1 MKTLLAAAAL
11 AAIIASPALA
21 QTGTRRVQAAE
32 HPSQFDQPLGR
43 VAAQPRSGQSNPVYE
58 NNRYLGADPDPNVR
72 LDLRRDFEGRD
83 F

>member
-1 MKTLLAAAAL
+1 MKTLLATAAL
-11 AAIIASPALA
+11 AAVIASPAFA

-32 HPSQFDQPLGR
+32 HPSQFDQPVGR
-43 VAAQPRSGQSNPVYE
+43 VEAQPRSGAGHPVYD
-58 NNRYLGADPDPNVR
+58 NNHYLGADPDPNVR